1 MDFKDIHMAETE
13 ISYKYYKKKYRM
25 HLIKNEAYTYLV
37 IK

>member
-13 ISYKYYKKKYRM
+13 ISYKDYKKKYRM
-25 HLIKNEAYTYLV
+25 HVCTYLV